1 MTAHGKRRARFE
13 AVKKY
18 YFLTKGL
25 RPDCSARAVRR
36 RQTAR
41 TFAGRDVFSPPHMS
55 PEKMIELFFT
65 APAVKLCEAF

>member
-18 YFLTKGL
+18 Y
-25 RPDCSARAVRR
+25 
-36 RQTAR
+36 
-41 TFAGRDVFSPPHMS
+41 SPPHMS

>member
-1 MTAHGKRRARFE
+1 MTAHGKRRARSE

-18 YFLTKGL
+18 YFLTKG
-25 RPDCSARAVRR
+25 
-36 RQTAR
+36 
-41 TFAGRDVFSPPHMS
+41 FAGRDVFSPPHMS